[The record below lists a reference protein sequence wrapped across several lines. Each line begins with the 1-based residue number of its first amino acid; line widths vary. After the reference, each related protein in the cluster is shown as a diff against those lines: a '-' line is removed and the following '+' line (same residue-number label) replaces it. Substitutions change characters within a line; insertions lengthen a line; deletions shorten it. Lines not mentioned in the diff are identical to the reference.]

1 MKKFFESLSI
11 IAVVL
16 TLSLADETGWVVS
29 LTWIAVTIALVGV
42 TVFIGGFRGGE

>member
-1 MKKFFESLSI
+1 MKKFLESLSI

-16 TLSLADETGWVVS
+16 TLSLADETGWVMS

-42 TVFIGGFRGGE
+42 TVFIGGFSRGK